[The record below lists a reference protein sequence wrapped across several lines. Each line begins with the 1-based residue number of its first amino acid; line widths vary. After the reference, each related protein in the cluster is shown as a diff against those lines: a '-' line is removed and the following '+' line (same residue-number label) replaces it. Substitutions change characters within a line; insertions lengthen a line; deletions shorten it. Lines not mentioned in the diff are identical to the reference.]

1 MKYVRNSW
9 LLQFIKKTMGNN
21 KDNVSNT
28 MLKLESQK
36 ITAVQFAQSA
46 KKKKKSPS

>member
-1 MKYVRNSW
+1 
-9 LLQFIKKTMGNN
+9 MGNN

-46 KKKKKSPS
+46 KKKKKAQVKSQNAKQYRE

>member
-21 KDNVSNT
+21 KDNVLNT
-28 MLKLESQK
+28 MLKLQSQK
-36 ITAVQFAQSA
+36 YSSPIRPKC